1 MTALWRELW
10 RGPRTRNR
18 AAAGPHERGL
28 VRSGIDV
35 RVRVPEGIAPAAAIG
50 LEQELHE
57 LFTQRSRE
65 LGVNREPSVHIE
77 SEPSALSMVDVSA
90 DGRPVACDVAAPAE
104 GDDERWARAVA
115 AGVDRALRRHLSLLL
130 DAPTIEQY
138 AAKVS
143 AIVSDKSHAPYRTV
157 PGYLLDNGLSLTAVD
172 NLELEP
178 GALDERHTGIE
189 MGEMIFNAAAP
200 RMITVELPEVTLRK
214 DDKMAQRD
222 LLKTRE
228 KIFFETGVQFPD
240 VNLKITALPP
250 GVVHVELNQVW
261 LPEVRMHADAD
272 WRDVVQVLDDSL
284 RAHIQWFLR
293 AEDAEAARSVLSD
306 TLPDMVRLSRHFFEA
321 PLLTA
326 CLRSLVRGGD
336 NVRNLP
342 RILWLLLEAGAAQA
356 GADCVRLGSAQLRSS
371 ASGPEVQRDPD
382 ILASALRGWVTAE
395 AWQVGAP
402 AEGPPIV
409 RLPPDLETTLIEP
422 ADAAALATAEW
433 RAVRAI
439 GSVGGPRRVVTH
451 STDALRPVLD
461 ALSALPDPP
470 QVMASSE
477 FPPDIEL
484 PRV

>member
-1 MTALWRELW
+1 
-10 RGPRTRNR
+10 
-18 AAAGPHERGL
+18 
-28 VRSGIDV
+28 
-35 RVRVPEGIAPAAAIG
+35 
-50 LEQELHE
+50 
-57 LFTQRSRE
+57 
-65 LGVNREPSVHIE
+65 
-77 SEPSALSMVDVSA
+77 
-90 DGRPVACDVAAPAE
+90 
-104 GDDERWARAVA
+104 
-115 AGVDRALRRHLSLLL
+115 
-130 DAPTIEQY
+130 
-138 AAKVS
+138 
-143 AIVSDKSHAPYRTV
+143 
-157 PGYLLDNGLSLTAVD
+157 
-172 NLELEP
+172 
-178 GALDERHTGIE
+178 
-189 MGEMIFNAAAP
+189 
-200 RMITVELPEVTLRK
+200 
-214 DDKMAQRD
+214 MAQRD